1 MKLFIYR
8 FYGNGKEEL
17 REINSA
23 LLTNADRIALKISK
37 KLSKEWCCRVYFSGP
52 CNIKEDL

>member
-1 MKLFIYR
+1 MRTFVYR
-8 FYGNGKEEL
+8 FSGGGKSEL
-17 REINSA
+17 RKINSA
-23 LLTNADRIALKISK
+23 LLTNLEISK